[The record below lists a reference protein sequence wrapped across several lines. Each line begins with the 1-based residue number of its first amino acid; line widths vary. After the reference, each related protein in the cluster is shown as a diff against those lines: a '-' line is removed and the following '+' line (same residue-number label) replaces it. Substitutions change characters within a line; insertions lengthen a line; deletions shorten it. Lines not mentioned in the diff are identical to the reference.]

1 MYLVRV
7 MGNIQGQIDS
17 IIQNI
22 VESTSSLATT
32 VLNNYNTLN
41 NLKVNK
47 TLTILGIDLQD
58 NITLSEFK
66 TALGDATLFA
76 NGLMSA
82 LDKQNLAQTMIDI
95 QSLFS
100 DKGG

>member
-1 MYLVRV
+1 M
-7 MGNIQGQIDS
+7 
-17 IIQNI
+17 
-22 VESTSSLATT
+22 
-32 VLNNYNTLN
+32 
-41 NLKVNK
+41 
-47 TLTILGIDLQD
+47 TILGIDLQD

-100 DKGG
+100 VKADKTALTATIQTVADLQNNFACCINISPKHCLFH